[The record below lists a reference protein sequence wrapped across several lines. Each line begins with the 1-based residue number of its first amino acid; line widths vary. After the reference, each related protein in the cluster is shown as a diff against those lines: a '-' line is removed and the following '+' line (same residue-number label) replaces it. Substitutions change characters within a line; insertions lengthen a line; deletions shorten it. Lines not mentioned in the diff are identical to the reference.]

1 MDTARFAGAV
11 SGPGRRAGMS
21 GTQGHALNI
30 SEEVVVEDRKL
41 RIAAVGDELLAGLG
55 DPRALG
61 WLGRVLARTPQDG
74 MTVESYA
81 LPCPQEGT
89 EGLAGRWLE
98 EAGRR
103 FSDHH
108 ENRLVIGLS
117 GRDVEFGL
125 STARSRLNLAN
136 ILDSATQ
143 KRLEVFVVGPP
154 PALDQVHNRRLGE
167 LNTAF
172 ADVTT
177 RRKHLYVDTFSPL
190 LNHEQWRQDL
200 AANGGTPGQAGYGL
214 MAWLVLHR
222 GWFQWLGMDTPE

>member
-1 MDTARFAGAV
+1 
-11 SGPGRRAGMS
+11 
-21 GTQGHALNI
+21 
-30 SEEVVVEDRKL
+30 VEDRKL

-74 MTVESYA
+74 VSVECYS
-81 LPCPQEGT
+81 LPSPQEGT
-89 EGLAGRWLE
+89 EGLASRWLA
-98 EAGRR
+98 EAARR
-103 FSDHH
+103 FSEHH

-117 GRDVEFGL
+117 GRDVELGL

-136 ILDSATQ
+136 ILDAATQ
-143 KRLEVFVVGPP
+143 NNIEVFVVGPP
-154 PALDQVHNRRLGE
+154 PSLDAGQNRRLSD

-200 AANGGTPGQAGYGL
+200 AANGGTPGQSGYGL

-222 GWFQWLGMDTPE
+222 GWFQWLGLAAPE

>member
-1 MDTARFAGAV
+1 M
-11 SGPGRRAGMS
+11 
-21 GTQGHALNI
+21 
-30 SEEVVVEDRKL
+30 EDRKL

-61 WLGRVLARTPQDG
+61 WLGRVLARTPQDAVL
-74 MTVESYA
+74 VECYS
-81 LPCPQEGT
+81 LPCPMEGT
-89 EGLAGRWLE
+89 EGLAGRWLD

-103 FSDHH
+103 FSNLH

-117 GRDVEFGL
+117 GRDVEFGV

-136 ILDSATQ
+136 ILDGASQ
-143 KRLEVFVVGPP
+143 SNIEVFVVGPP
-154 PALDQVHNRRLGE
+154 PRLDPAQNRRIAE
-167 LNTAF
+167 LNAAF

-177 RRKHLYVDTFSPL
+177 RRNHQYVDTFSPL
-190 LNHEQWRQDL
+190 LNHEQWRTDL

-222 GWFQWLGMDTPE
+222 GWFLWLRIAQPE

>member
-1 MDTARFAGAV
+1 M
-11 SGPGRRAGMS
+11 RA
-21 GTQGHALNI
+21 I
-30 SEEVVVEDRKL
+30 
-41 RIAAVGDELLAGLG
+41 
-55 DPRALG
+55 
-61 WLGRVLARTPQDG
+61 
-74 MTVESYA
+74 A

-89 EGLAGRWLE
+89 EGLAARWLE

-117 GRDVEFGL
+117 GRDIEFGL

-154 PALDQVHNRRLGE
+154 PTWIPAQNRRLAE

-177 RRKHLYVDTFSPL
+177 RRKHLL
-190 LNHEQWRQDL
+190 RRHLL
-200 AANGGTPGQAGYGL
+200 AAAQPRAVAPGPRGQRRHSRPGGYGL

-222 GWFQWLGMDTPE
+222 GWFQWLGIDAPE

>member
-1 MDTARFAGAV
+1 M
-11 SGPGRRAGMS
+11 
-21 GTQGHALNI
+21 
-30 SEEVVVEDRKL
+30 EDRRV

-61 WLGRVLARTPQDG
+61 WIGRVLARTPQEHASI
-74 MTVESYA
+74 ESFS
-81 LPCPQEGT
+81 LPCPEEGT
-89 EGLAGRWLE
+89 EGLAARWQE

-103 FSDHH
+103 FSAST
-108 ENRLVIGLS
+108 ENKLVIGLS

-136 ILDSATQ
+136 ILDSASQ
-143 KRLEVFVVGPP
+143 SNIGVFVVGPP
-154 PALDQVHNRRLGE
+154 PTLDPAQNRRLAE

-190 LNHEQWRQDL
+190 LNHEQWRTDL
-200 AANGGTPGQAGYGL
+200 AANAGTPGQAGYGL

-222 GWFQWLGMDTPE
+222 GWFQWLNVPENV

>member
-1 MDTARFAGAV
+1 VTAGSQHR
-11 SGPGRRAGMS
+11 SK
-21 GTQGHALNI
+21 
-30 SEEVVVEDRKL
+30 EERVEDRKL

-74 MTVESYA
+74 MLLESYA

-89 EGLAGRWLE
+89 EGLAAR
-98 EAGRR
+98 RR
-103 FSDHH
+103 FGNHS

-117 GRDVEFGL
+117 GRDIEFGL

-136 ILDSATQ
+136 ILDSASQ
-143 KRLEVFVVGPP
+143 NRLEVFVVGPP
-154 PALDQVHNRRLGE
+154 PTLDPAQNRRLDE

-222 GWFQWLGMDTPE
+222 GWFQWLGMAVPE

>member
-1 MDTARFAGAV
+1 M
-11 SGPGRRAGMS
+11 
-21 GTQGHALNI
+21 
-30 SEEVVVEDRKL
+30 EDRKL

-74 MTVESYA
+74 MVMEAYA

-89 EGLAGRWLE
+89 EGLAARWQE

-103 FSDHH
+103 FGDQH

-117 GRDVEFGL
+117 GRDIEFGL

-136 ILDSATQ
+136 ILDTATQ
-143 KRLEVFVVGPP
+143 NRIEVFVVGPP
-154 PALDQVHNRRLGE
+154 PTLDPVQNRRLAD

-200 AANGGTPGQAGYGL
+200 AANTGTPGRLA
-214 MAWLVLHR
+214 MA
-222 GWFQWLGMDTPE
+222 

>member
-1 MDTARFAGAV
+1 MVETVYWMFW
-11 SGPGRRAGMS
+11 
-21 GTQGHALNI
+21 N
-30 SEEVVVEDRKL
+30 EEVVVEDRKL

-61 WLGRVLARTPQDG
+61 WLGRVLARTPQDRLSL
-74 MTVESYA
+74 ECYS

-89 EGLAGRWLE
+89 EGLAARWLP

-103 FSDHH
+103 FNDRH

-136 ILDSATQ
+136 ILDSASQ
-143 KRLEVFVVGPP
+143 NKIGVFVVGPP
-154 PALDQVHNRRLGE
+154 PTLDPTQNRRIGE

-222 GWFQWLGMDTPE
+222 GWFQWLGIDAPE

>member
-1 MDTARFAGAV
+1 M
-11 SGPGRRAGMS
+11 
-21 GTQGHALNI
+21 
-30 SEEVVVEDRKL
+30 EDRKL

-61 WLGRVLARTPQDG
+61 WLGRVLARTPR
-74 MTVESYA
+74 TACFRELLPA
-81 LPCPQEGT
+81 LPRG
-89 EGLAGRWLE
+89 GHRGDRGALAR

-103 FSDHH
+103 FSNLH

-117 GRDVEFGL
+117 GRDIEFGL

-136 ILDSATQ
+136 ILDSASQ
-143 KRLEVFVVGPP
+143 NRIEVFVVGPP
-154 PALDQVHNRRLGE
+154 PTLDPAQNRRLGE

-222 GWFQWLGMDTPE
+222 GWFQWLGMPAPE

>member
-1 MDTARFAGAV
+1 M
-11 SGPGRRAGMS
+11 
-21 GTQGHALNI
+21 
-30 SEEVVVEDRKL
+30 EDRKL

-74 MTVESYA
+74 MLLESYA

-89 EGLAGRWLE
+89 EGLAARWMG

-103 FSDHH
+103 FSDQA

-117 GRDVEFGL
+117 GRDIEFGL

-136 ILDSATQ
+136 ILDSASQ
-143 KRLEVFVVGPP
+143 NRLGVFVVGPP
-154 PALDQVHNRRLGE
+154 PTLDPAQNRRLDE

-222 GWFQWLGMDTPE
+222 GWFQWLGMAVPE

>member
-1 MDTARFAGAV
+1 M
-11 SGPGRRAGMS
+11 
-21 GTQGHALNI
+21 
-30 SEEVVVEDRKL
+30 EDRKL

-74 MTVESYA
+74 MALESYA

-89 EGLAGRWLE
+89 EGLAARWLE

-103 FSDHH
+103 FGDHH

-117 GRDVEFGL
+117 GRDIEFGL

-136 ILDSATQ
+136 ILDSASQ
-143 KRLEVFVVGPP
+143 NRIEVFVVGPP
-154 PALDQVHNRRLGE
+154 PTLDPAQNRRLGE

-200 AANGGTPGQAGYGL
+200 AANGGTPARP
-214 MAWLVLHR
+214 A
-222 GWFQWLGMDTPE
+222 TA